1 MVSLYQQDQGQV
13 VDGVIAV
20 DLVALQLLLGA
31 MGPVEVPGY
40 EQAVTSNNLQ
50 AMMAAYWE
58 APRVSAPGKEGAD
71 WWSHRKD
78 FAADLLAAM
87 LPHLMEDA
95 SLQNAGMM
103 ARAVGAALKGRH
115 LLVYALDSQ
124 VAPMLQGAGWDGAL
138 RQAEGDHLM
147 VVDSNMGFNKANANV
162 TQAIDYQVALED
174 GGQVR
179 AELTLAYR
187 HLVERPMPA
196 CVHESRYGDNYADLM
211 ERCYWDHLRVYVP
224 AGSQLLE
231 ATGTDEPV
239 AVYEESG
246 RTVFATSFLLG
257 TGQARRIQFTY
268 QPNLPDPGKGYELLV
283 QKQPGTE
290 ALPLRVTVAPPP
302 GSRPAAAR
310 PDGWVWLEGTGVW
323 QGDLGQDR
331 ELALVWE

>member
-1 MVSLYQQDQGQV
+1 
-13 VDGVIAV
+13 
-20 DLVALQLLLGA
+20 
-31 MGPVEVPGY
+31 
-40 EQAVTSNNLQ
+40 
-50 AMMAAYWE
+50 
-58 APRVSAPGKEGAD
+58 
-71 WWSHRKD
+71 
-78 FAADLLAAM
+78 
-87 LPHLMEDA
+87 
-95 SLQNAGMM
+95 MM
-103 ARAVGAALKGRH
+103 ARAIGAALEGRH
-115 LLVYALDSQ
+115 LLVYTLDPQ
-124 VAPMLQGAGWDGAL
+124 VAPMLRGARWDGAL
-138 RQAEGDHLM
+138 RQTEGDHLM
-147 VVDSNMGFNKANANV
+147 VVDSNVGFNKANVNV
-162 TQAIDYQVALED
+162 TLAIDYQVTLEE
-174 GGQVR
+174 GGQAR

-246 RTVFATSFLLG
+246 RTVFATTFLLG

-268 QPNLPDPGKGYELLV
+268 RLNLSDLGKGYELLV

-290 ALPLRVTVAPPP
+290 ALPLRVTIAPPT
-302 GSRPAAAR
+302 GSTPAAAR
-310 PDGWVWLEGTGVW
+310 PDGWVWLEGTAVW